1 MVVRTTR
8 ADGAQVLTLPETI
21 TIAAARPAIFT
32 TNQQGTGQGAILN
45 QDSSLNAATNSAAR
59 GSVIQIF
66 ATGLGPTNPV
76 VPSGTAAP
84 SSPPAVVT
92 NAVTATIG
100 GITVPVQFA
109 GLAPGFVGL
118 YQVNVE
124 IPAGVTPGPD
134 VPLVLLQSGVPSNSV
149 TLAVR

>member
-1 MVVRTTR
+1 M
-8 ADGAQVLTLPETI
+8 LTLPETI
-21 TIAAARPAIFT
+21 TVAAARPAIFS

-45 QDSSLNAATNSAAR
+45 QDSAPNSAASAAAR
-59 GSVIQIF
+59 GSVIQIY

-76 VPSGTAAP
+76 VPSGSAAP
-84 SSPPAVVT
+84 SSPPAVAT

-100 GITVPVQFA
+100 GVTVPAQFA

-124 IPAGVTPGPD
+124 IPAGVTPDPE
-134 VPLVLLQSGVPSNSV
+134 VPLILLQSGVPSNTV